1 MTKNRIWSRSW
12 IVKKVELSVTDCCV
26 FWLLGAKV
34 HVLRLIRGS
43 DGSVEA
49 LLATCQRQA
58 VAFQAVLFSSAD
70 KCCAVKRSSMDM
82 FRLPLWLAVPFFSA
96 SQLFNCL
103 FFVWKGYE
111 SLFRIANH
119 EFTDGAFALA

>member
-12 IVKKVELSVTDCCV
+12 IVKIVELTVTDCCV

-34 HVLRLIRGS
+34 PVLRLIRAS

-82 FRLPLWLAVPFFSA
+82 FGLPLWLAVPFFSA
-96 SQLFNCL
+96 
-103 FFVWKGYE
+103 
-111 SLFRIANH
+111 
-119 EFTDGAFALA
+119 FATI

>member
-1 MTKNRIWSRSW
+1 
-12 IVKKVELSVTDCCV
+12 
-26 FWLLGAKV
+26 
-34 HVLRLIRGS
+34 
-43 DGSVEA
+43 
-49 LLATCQRQA
+49 
-58 VAFQAVLFSSAD
+58 
-70 KCCAVKRSSMDM
+70 MDM
-82 FRLPLWLAVPFFSA
+82 FGLPLWLAVPFFLL